1 MPQDFFGVWQPIK
14 VLMPT
19 AFGTG
24 WRMPIVRQ
32 E

>member
-14 VLMPT
+14 VLML
-19 AFGTG
+19 AAVGMG